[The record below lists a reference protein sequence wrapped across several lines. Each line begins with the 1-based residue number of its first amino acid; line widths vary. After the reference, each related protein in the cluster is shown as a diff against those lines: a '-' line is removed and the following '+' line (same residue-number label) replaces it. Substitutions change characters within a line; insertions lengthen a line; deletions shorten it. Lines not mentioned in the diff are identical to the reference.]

1 MKFKELAP
9 LLQEKKSLYITLILS
24 VVYVIPLII
33 ADYDYLDDYGR
44 NLFGYG
50 WQHDG
55 RFIATLLSKIWSLN
69 TDTFSIFPFS
79 TILSA
84 LILGF
89 TGYLLTH
96 LFNIE
101 KDKTIKW
108 SSLLIVTMPTFL
120 GNLVFKFDCL
130 PMSLSLLVVVLPYL
144 FYNSWFKFFIAS
156 VVGIFLS
163 LGLYQ
168 SGATCYFIVG
178 SLFLIKELLRFDWK
192 LFLNRFCT
200 YIASFIIAFLGYLA
214 VVKLGKLPVS
224 NRTETIFGKDHFLD
238 LLTANNVIFMQRI
251 NVLLKS
257 GSYTYIILFFI
268 ALSFLGALYYIYNN
282 RRNFKRLAVL
292 IPVFLILLVNLWL
305 VSSVNIILKESYWDL
320 RTFCG
325 LGFLLINISFFQ
337 NYLKGRI
344 VCLSRFVTFLV
355 VAFSFVLMAQF
366 GRILTNQNQFQHA
379 IANNIA
385 NNFKDETIRKVGF
398 IGTLPISPKNEFAYS
413 KFRLFKELLGSPIG
427 QFSAW
432 SKDALN
438 INGMLANV
446 EVIPS
451 DGFLCKGELIETTRY
466 YHIRKINHETLIID
480 FAKNQCN

>member
-1 MKFKELAP
+1 MKIKELAP
-9 LLQEKKSLYITLILS
+9 LFEDKKSLYITLILS
-24 VVYVIPLII
+24 VIYVIPLVI

-69 TDTFSIFPFS
+69 ADTFSIFPFS

-89 TGYLLTH
+89 TGCILTH

-101 KDKTIKW
+101 QNKTIKW

-120 GNLVFKFDCL
+120 GNLVFKFDSL
-130 PMSLSLLVVVLPYL
+130 PMSLSLLVIVLPYL
-144 FYNSWFKFFIAS
+144 FYNSTLKFFLTSTIG
-156 VVGIFLS
+156 VFLS

-178 SLFLIKELLRFDWK
+178 SLFLIKALLDANWK
-192 LFLNRFCT
+192 LFFNRSGI
-200 YIASFIIAFLGYLA
+200 YITSFIAAFLVYLLIL
-214 VVKLGKLPVS
+214 KIGELQVS
-224 NRTETIFGKDHFLD
+224 NRIGTIFGTEHFFD
-238 LLTANNVIFMQRI
+238 LLKANNTIFMQRI
-251 NVLLKS
+251 NVLLSS
-257 GSYTYIILFFI
+257 GSYKYIILFFI
-268 ALSFLGALYYIYNN
+268 SVSFVGIFYYVYSN
-282 RRNFKRLAVL
+282 RKSTQKLIVL
-292 IPVFLILLVNLWL
+292 IPIFLILLVNFWL
-305 VSSVNIILKESYWDL
+305 IPSVNIILKESYWDF

-325 LGFLLINISFFQ
+325 LGFLLINILFFQ
-337 NYLKGRI
+337 NFLKGKI
-344 VCLSRFVTFLV
+344 VYLSRFATFLV

-379 IANNIA
+379 IVQDLTEY
-385 NNFKDETIRKVGF
+385 FKDETIKKVGF
-398 IGTLPISPKNEFAYS
+398 IGTLQIAPKNEFVYK
-413 KFRLFKELLGSPIG
+413 KFQIFNGLLGSPIG

-438 INGMLANV
+438 INGMLTSV
-446 EVIPS
+446 EVIQS
-451 DGFLCKGELIETTRY
+451 DDFVCKGEIIETTRY
-466 YHIRKINHETLIID
+466 YHIRKIDHETLIID
-480 FAKNQCN
+480 FAKNECN

>member
-1 MKFKELAP
+1 MKIKELAF
-9 LLQEKKSLYITLILS
+9 LFEDKKSLYITLILS
-24 VVYVIPLII
+24 VIYVIPLII

-55 RFIATLLSKIWSLN
+55 RFIATLLSKVWSLN
-69 TDTFSIFPFS
+69 ADTFSIFPFS

-84 LILGF
+84 LILGS
-89 TGYLLTH
+89 TGHMLTY

-144 FYNSWFKFFIAS
+144 FYNSWFKFFITS

-178 SLFLIKELLRFDWK
+178 SLFLIQTLLAHNWRDFFIK
-192 LFLNRFCT
+192 TFI
-200 YIASFIIAFLGYLA
+200 YIASFISAFLGYLA
-214 VVKLGKLPVS
+214 VVKIGKLPVS
-224 NRTETIFGKDHFLD
+224 NRTETIFGKDHFFD

-257 GSYTYIILFFI
+257 GSYTYVILFFI
-268 ALSFLGALYYIYNN
+268 VLSFIGVLYYAYNN
-282 RRNFKRLAVL
+282 RRNFKKLIVL
-292 IPVFLILLVNLWL
+292 IPVFLILVVNLWL

-325 LGFLLINISFFQ
+325 LGFLLINILFFQ
-337 NYLKGRI
+337 GYLKGKI
-344 VCLSRFVTFLV
+344 VYLSRFATFLV

-366 GRILTNQNQFQHA
+366 GRILTNQNQFQHSVVNDLK
-379 IANNIA
+379 IH
-385 NNFKDETIRKVGF
+385 FKDPSIKKVGF
-398 IGTLPISPKNEFAYS
+398 IGTLQTASRNDFAYS
-413 KFRLFKELLGSPIG
+413 KFRIFKELLGSPIG
-427 QFSAW
+427 QYSAW
-432 SKDALN
+432 TKDALN
-438 INGMLANV
+438 IHGMLLNV
-446 EVIPS
+446 EVVPS
-451 DGFLCKGELIETTRY
+451 DDFVCKGELIETTQY
-466 YHIRKINHETLIID
+466 YHVRKINHETLIID
-480 FAKNQCN
+480 FNKNVCN

>member
-1 MKFKELAP
+1 MKIKELAF
-9 LLQEKKSLYITLILS
+9 LFEDKKSLYITLILS
-24 VVYVIPLII
+24 VVYVVPLII

-55 RFIATLLSKIWSLN
+55 RFIATLLSKVWSLN
-69 TDTFSIFPFS
+69 ADTFSIFPFS

-89 TGYLLTH
+89 TGYLLTY

-101 KDKTIKW
+101 KDRTIKW

-144 FYNSWFKFFIAS
+144 FYNSWFKFFITS

-163 LGLYQ
+163 LSLYQ

-178 SLFLIKELLRFDWK
+178 SLFLIKALLNTDWK
-192 LFLNRFCT
+192 LFFNRFCI
-200 YIASFIIAFLGYLA
+200 YIASFISAFLGYLA
-214 VVKLGKLPVS
+214 VVKIGKLPVS
-224 NRTETIFGKDHFLD
+224 NRTETIFGKDHFFD

-257 GSYTYIILFFI
+257 GSYTYVILFFI
-268 ALSFLGALYYIYNN
+268 VLSFIGVLYYAYKN
-282 RRNFKRLAVL
+282 RGNFKKLLVL
-292 IPVFLILLVNLWL
+292 IPVFLILVVNLWL

-325 LGFLLINISFFQ
+325 LGFLLINILFFQ
-337 NYLKGRI
+337 GYLKGKI
-344 VCLSRFVTFLV
+344 VYLSRFATFLV

-366 GRILTNQNQFQHA
+366 GRILTNQNQFQHSVVNDLK
-379 IANNIA
+379 IH
-385 NNFKDETIRKVGF
+385 FKDPSIKKVGF
-398 IGTLPISPKNEFAYS
+398 IGTLQTAPRNDFAYS
-413 KFRLFKELLGSPIG
+413 KFRIFKELLGSPIG
-427 QFSAW
+427 QYSAW
-432 SKDALN
+432 TKDALN
-438 INGMLANV
+438 IHGMLVNV
-446 EVIPS
+446 EVISS
-451 DGFLCKGELIETTRY
+451 DDFVCKGELIEATRY
-466 YHIRKINHETLIID
+466 YHVRKIDNETLVID

>member
-1 MKFKELAP
+1 MEEL
-9 LLQEKKSLYITLILS
+9 KKIFSDSKSYKITLILS
-24 VVYVIPLII
+24 VIYVLPLLI
-33 ADYDYLDDYGR
+33 ADYDYLDDYRR
-44 NLFGYG
+44 NLYGYG

-55 RFIATLLSKIWSLN
+55 RFIATLLSQIWSLN
-69 TDTFSIFPFS
+69 SLNFSIFPFS

-89 TGYLLTH
+89 TGYLLTY

-144 FYNSWFKFFIAS
+144 FYNSWFKFFITS

-178 SLFLIKELLRFDWK
+178 SLFLIQSLLAHNWRDFFIK
-192 LFLNRFCT
+192 ILIFITSFL
-200 YIASFIIAFLGYLA
+200 IALIGNI
-214 VVKLGKLPVS
+214 VIVKTFELPVS
-224 NRTETIFGKDHFLD
+224 NRIETIVGSEHFFDLLKANNDIFLQRLD
-238 LLTANNVIFMQRI
+238 LLLN
-251 NVLLKS
+251 S
-257 GSYTYIILFFI
+257 GNYQYIILFFSAVSAI
-268 ALSFLGALYYIYNN
+268 GLIYHIYQN
-282 RRNFKRLAVL
+282 RKNAGKIV
-292 IPVFLILLVNLWL
+292 ILLPVLFILTVNIYLI
-305 VSSVNIILKESYWDL
+305 SSVNIILKETYWDL

-337 NYLKGRI
+337 NYLKGYF
-344 VCLSRFVTFLV
+344 VYLSRFAIFLV

-366 GRILTNQNQFQHA
+366 GRILTNQNQFQQA
-379 IANNIA
+379 IVQNLSPHFNDGSV
-385 NNFKDETIRKVGF
+385 KKVGF
-398 IGTLPISPKNEFAYS
+398 IGTLRISPKNEFVYK
-413 KFRLFKELLGSPIG
+413 KFPLFTNLLSSPIG

-432 SKDALN
+432 TFDAMN
-438 INGMLANV
+438 INGMLKNT
-446 EVIPS
+446 EIIPT
-451 DGFLCKGELIETTRY
+451 DELMCKGKLIEITKY
-466 YHIRKINHETLIID
+466 YYVRKINHETLIID

>member
-1 MKFKELAP
+1 MKIKELAP

-24 VVYVIPLII
+24 VFYVIPLII

-89 TGYLLTH
+89 TGFLLTH

-156 VVGIFLS
+156 VIGIFLS

-178 SLFLIKELLRFDWK
+178 SLFIIK
-192 LFLNRFCT
+192 
-200 YIASFIIAFLGYLA
+200 
-214 VVKLGKLPVS
+214 
-224 NRTETIFGKDHFLD
+224 
-238 LLTANNVIFMQRI
+238 
-251 NVLLKS
+251 
-257 GSYTYIILFFI
+257 
-268 ALSFLGALYYIYNN
+268 
-282 RRNFKRLAVL
+282 
-292 IPVFLILLVNLWL
+292 
-305 VSSVNIILKESYWDL
+305 
-320 RTFCG
+320 
-325 LGFLLINISFFQ
+325 
-337 NYLKGRI
+337 
-344 VCLSRFVTFLV
+344 
-355 VAFSFVLMAQF
+355 
-366 GRILTNQNQFQHA
+366 
-379 IANNIA
+379 
-385 NNFKDETIRKVGF
+385 
-398 IGTLPISPKNEFAYS
+398 
-413 KFRLFKELLGSPIG
+413 
-427 QFSAW
+427 
-432 SKDALN
+432 
-438 INGMLANV
+438 
-446 EVIPS
+446 
-451 DGFLCKGELIETTRY
+451 
-466 YHIRKINHETLIID
+466 
-480 FAKNQCN
+480 